1 MISLM
6 TRIMKMRFPWNL
18 WVMILAGV
26 NLLGPIL
33 FWKTLEGKVALVA
46 MMGAMAIMVVIH
58 KKVGFVRLLGL
69 GHLLAWI
76 PFLAICIWRLSL
88 TGTEDTFR
96 LWLVS
101 VSIFNGISLVFDAVD
116 VWRYLGGDREEL
128 A

>member
-1 MISLM
+1 
-6 TRIMKMRFPWNL
+6 MKMRFPWNL

-69 GHLLAWI
+69 GHLLVWI
-76 PFLAICIWRLSL
+76 PFLVICIWRLSL
-88 TGTEDTFR
+88 PGTEDTFR
-96 LWLVS
+96 LWLISVS
-101 VSIFNGISLVFDAVD
+101 VLNGASLVLDAVD

>member
-33 FWKTLEGKVALVA
+33 FWKTLEGKMALVA
-46 MMGAMAIMVVIH
+46 MMGAVAIMAVIH
-58 KKVGFVRLLGL
+58 RKFGFVRLLGV
-69 GHLLAWI
+69 GHLVTWTPL
-76 PFLAICIWRLSL
+76 LAICFWRLSL
-88 TGTEDTFR
+88 PGAEDAFR
-96 LWLVS
+96 LWLIF
-101 VSIFNGISLVFDAVD
+101 VSIFNGASLVLDAVD
-116 VWRYLGGDREEL
+116 VWRYLGGDRGEL